1 MEDSVALG
9 EVVLSGEWE
18 ERPRKEVEVPIHP
31 LSTQGRTGVSVHH
44 RRGGYEE
51 RVIKEKLLT
60 NQNWYTAQNSS

>member
-31 LSTQGRTGVSVHH
+31 LPAQGRTGVSVHH
-44 RRGGYEE
+44 RRGGEGGKSNFMKKGQ
-51 RVIKEKLLT
+51 IGKEKT
-60 NQNWYTAQNSS
+60 PN